1 MKSTKDVVPMQVQKG
16 ETTPANEVKTSQ
28 AVKAQE
34 PTSEELKQQI
44 EQLQK
49 KLSAIPQDLEKR
61 IEYFNQKKELIRRLS
76 KLDGDRE
83 SLSTHLD
90 KLSEIAA
97 ANEFENEEYYMNIET
112 GGYNKKAIYTLK
124 NPLLIAELISF
135 IIGRIDSKREDLK
148 KAIEA

>member
-1 MKSTKDVVPMQVQKG
+1 MKSTKDAVPMQVQKG
-16 ETTPANEVKTSQ
+16 EATPANEVKTIQ

-124 NPLLIAELISF
+124 NPKPKMKGGIPPPFDPNNLFNI
-135 IIGRIDSKREDLK
+135 
-148 KAIEA
+148 